1 MMTYWIIP
9 SLFFLGLLLAPVVLY
24 AEWMELSWRRK
35 ARLLWLAGLWL
46 FFVAWSVSFILR
58 ILAVQEQLPKP

>member
-1 MMTYWIIP
+1 MTTNWIIP
-9 SLFFLGLLLAPVVLY
+9 GLFFLGLIFAPIVLY
-24 AEWMELSWRRK
+24 AAWMEYTWRKK
-35 ARLLWLAGLWL
+35 AMILWLAGLWL